1 MPTMQ
6 ISISKIDY
14 TSGSSPNWIHTSN
27 GERLKI
33 WDDRI
38 GEVRIG
44 ATFEVP
50 YYDKEYNG
58 AMERTIGSK
67 GIIKEVTGNGPA
79 AAPPAPAEAPP
90 APRPPRGDGAAP
102 TTTPMGVM
110 GAAQGSR
117 ERSIQ
122 AQAIIKAVVAVGGS
136 EADVQRWIDCHDK
149 IVAGG
154 RCG

>member
-1 MPTMQ
+1 
-6 ISISKIDY
+6 
-14 TSGSSPNWIHTSN
+14 
-27 GERLKI
+27 
-33 WDDRI
+33 
-38 GEVRIG
+38 
-44 ATFEVP
+44 
-50 YYDKEYNG
+50 
-58 AMERTIGSK
+58 
-67 GIIKEVTGNGPA
+67 
-79 AAPPAPAEAPP
+79 
-90 APRPPRGDGAAP
+90 
-102 TTTPMGVM
+102 MGVM